1 MMRTVK
7 GKLNKSVNLSNSRG
21 KEAEAQDGFELGLKS
36 NSKQNLADEFSR
48 KDNLKR
54 TLYDNP
60 KIIKRGGYHNQ
71 SSLDHQQPPNPEHNE
86 IKEVKEP

>member
-21 KEAEAQDGFELGLKS
+21 KEAEAQESFELGLKS

-54 TLYDNP
+54 TLY
-60 KIIKRGGYHNQ
+60 
-71 SSLDHQQPPNPEHNE
+71 
-86 IKEVKEP
+86 